1 MSYKTRNI
9 LIKGGIILVS
19 VLVVVLVI
27 SLIAGLVNRTDDGDF
42 SKVNVK
48 WTVGGLDNQG
58 AYLKKETDSL
68 VSDHIKLKE
77 GLKVIVD
84 FDKSV
89 KYNIMFY
96 DDNHIYLGAMDGG
109 PTYSNKVLSRA
120 EIEEIYANAE
130 YFRITLIDVEEK
142 DGYINIFEK
151 GKLGNYVT
159 VYTCNKAAELVEE

>member
-1 MSYKTRNI
+1 MSYKTRTM
-9 LIKGGIILVS
+9 LHKGGIILLC

-27 SLIAGLVNRTDDGDF
+27 SLIAGLVKRNDDGDYN
-42 SKVNVK
+42 KVNVK
-48 WTVGGLDNQG
+48 WTVGGLNDEG

-68 VSDHIKLKE
+68 VSDHIKLRE

-130 YFRITLIDVEEK
+130 YFRITLIDIEEK
-142 DGYINIFEK
+142 DGFINIFEK